1 MQIYQTPIS
10 LNTKLTRQSLY
21 ERLGSGEPPAN
32 TRSSL
37 LLRNIIHEFR
47 LMESESDIR
56 SSYNSGCNLNTNRSS
71 PSSNPNGVSSFSG
84 KTSRSVIPVEVL
96 ASFMHDIQKSGGTDS
111 EILKNCETRWIQL
124 FKLVEKQCQEQIVVQ
139 QEQFH
144 HQIQRIQ
151 NEIRHLVKLQNSN
164 ASWDSFNSKSSPAK
178 HANNFSSLESQM
190 GFCSETFEETGC
202 IVNQLKSNEAE
213 SQPKASAEHQECCVN
228 SISMSSGYGTLSA
241 SELNPRESKDIKK
254 CMGYPEKISKG
265 QGDAPVTKKDSIAAS
280 VQTKK
285 EFIQKTEKYC
295 PSLKDGVLVF
305 PAEFEHEVT
314 EGHCGKT
321 NCKYLTSWAQKLKQ
335 NQPKRTNREEE
346 EEYMNS
352 VQGNEQAKKLTF
364 EKTSVTAAA
373 SPSYTFYLSQPN
385 ESPNSLASDASGL
398 TYWKLDE
405 KEMYHSLPENFR
417 NEFSSIFVTK
427 VSSDQSSSGDEM
439 KPSLKDIYHKKQR
452 ESKQLPEWNLISP
465 AQPSH
470 PPEVLTL
477 DPTLHMK
484 PGEQNPGHCFVSTLD
499 EKTPFSPDS
508 IADPT
513 FSSHSDIDSF
523 SHTSNITSPQL
534 GGSPKYTSS
543 TKVLHL
549 DPWENNAFQNE
560 TKSGCSFPM
569 PYADTSNDLLINTE
583 DEESLTLTPS
593 SIIQSQLPCADNNLP
608 EYSISVTSFEDP
620 VMLSQIRQNLRK
632 KHARHIADLRA
643 YYDSEIHSLK
653 QQLEESHKTASSEEL
668 KKINQNLVDRCDE
681 LDAALNEASTRMRT
695 LENKN
700 NMLEMQVTDWR
711 ERFYAVSNTSKVLQE
726 RIEEMRTSH
735 KEKDNA
741 ISRLKSRLKDLEEAF
756 EQAYKLS
763 NNKDARLKEE
773 NKMLQDLLGE
783 YESLG
788 KEHER
793 VKDTLNATE
802 NKLVDANTQ
811 ISDLKRTISK
821 LEAQIKQVEHENM
834 LKLRH
839 ITESHLRTSHANKLT
854 ASDVNRRKWLI
865 PGAEY
870 SIFTGQPLE
879 NQDSIMDNRL
889 EETYIPS
896 RHHSPP
902 EKDPSLEDSS
912 TNVMA
917 KKENEVP
924 DTPIMKAFKEL
935 EEGKAFKSWGT
946 QTEKEDTSTKTS
958 HRRQTVGFNEST
970 FSANRSPEKCRDQQR
985 PKRYSSPSGQRSSSL
1000 PPSNRKANVPRREI
1014 MLAPVSVTYSPKR
1027 SPKENLSP
1035 GFSHLVGKNEN
1046 TMTRFNILLDDL
1058 ETAPTSTLQH
1068 SNPRKR
1074 LQFLS
1079 LDDIEGRQHS
1089 GKGIDSCVKHSSCTE
1104 SLHTGMKKGTVASA
1118 WEERNIPRRNEQ
1130 SVPPPVVP
1138 YDADFKYTSRIKT
1151 LAETERLFDE
1161 LTQEKQQIEA
1171 ALSRIPSSGGRT
1183 TLQARLNQEALED
1196 RLERINRDLGS
1207 IRMTLK
1213 RFHVLRTSANL

>member
-1 MQIYQTPIS
+1 MENLDLVKTVQELS
-10 LNTKLTRQSLY
+10 H
-21 ERLGSGEPPAN
+21 
-32 TRSSL
+32 SS
-37 LLRNIIHEFR
+37 I
-47 LMESESDIR
+47 ESDIR

-84 KTSRSVIPVEVL
+84 KTSPSVIPGSVEVL
-96 ASFMHDIQKSGGTDS
+96 ASFMQDIQKSGRTDS

-124 FKLVEKQCQEQIVVQ
+124 FKLVEKQCQEQIVAQ

-144 HQIQRIQ
+144 HQIQCIQ

-164 ASWDSFNSKSSPAK
+164 ASWDSFNSKSSPTK
-178 HANNFSSLESQM
+178 HANNLSSLESQM
-190 GFCSETFEETGC
+190 GFCSENFEETRC

-241 SELNPRESKDIKK
+241 SELNPRNSKDILK

-265 QGDAPVTKKDSIAAS
+265 QGDAPVTKKDSVAAN
-280 VQTKK
+280 VQTKR

-295 PSLKDGVLVF
+295 PSLKDGILVF
-305 PAEFEHEVT
+305 PAELEHEIT
-314 EGHCGKT
+314 EGQCGKA

-335 NQPKRTNREEE
+335 NQPKRTNLEEE
-346 EEYMNS
+346 GYMNA

-364 EKTSVTAAA
+364 ENTSVAA

-385 ESPNSLASDASGL
+385 ESPNSLASEASGL

-405 KEMYHSLPENFR
+405 KEMYHSLPENCR
-417 NEFSSIFVTK
+417 NEFSSIFATK

-452 ESKQLPEWNLISP
+452 ESKQPPEWNLISP

-484 PGEQNPGHCFVSTLD
+484 PGEQNPGHCFVSTFG

-508 IADPT
+508 IVGPT
-513 FSSHSDIDSF
+513 FSSHSDTDSF

-534 GGSPKYTSS
+534 GGSPKHTSS
-543 TKVLHL
+543 TKDLHL
-549 DPWENNAFQNE
+549 DPWENNAFQSE
-560 TKSGCSFPM
+560 TKIGCSFPM
-569 PYADTSNDLLINTE
+569 PYADTSNDLLINT

-593 SIIQSQLPCADNNLP
+593 SIIQSQLSCADNNLP
-608 EYSISVTSFEDP
+608 EYSISVTSFEEP
-620 VMLSQIRQNLRK
+620 VMLSK
-632 KHARHIADLRA
+632 
-643 YYDSEIHSLK
+643 
-653 QQLEESHKTASSEEL
+653 
-668 KKINQNLVDRCDE
+668 CDQ
-681 LDAALNEASTRMRT
+681 LDAALNEASTRLRT

-711 ERFYAVSNTSKVLQE
+711 EHFYAVSNTSKVLQE
-726 RIEEMRTSH
+726 RIEEMRASH
-735 KEKDNA
+735 KEKDNS

-756 EQAYKLS
+756 EKAYKLS
-763 NNKDARLKEE
+763 DNKDARLKEE
-773 NKMLQDLLGE
+773 NKMFQDLLGE

-802 NKLVDANTQ
+802 NKLLDANTQ

-834 LKLRH
+834 LELRH
-839 ITESHLRTSHANKLT
+839 ATASHLRTSHAHKLT
-854 ASDVNRRKWLI
+854 ASNVNRRKWLI

-879 NQDSIMDNRL
+879 NQESIMDNRL

-902 EKDPSLEDSS
+902 EKDPSQEDSS

-917 KKENEVP
+917 KKENEAP

-958 HRRQTVGFNEST
+958 NRRQTVGFNEST
-970 FSANRSPEKCRDQQR
+970 FSANESPEKCRDQQR
-985 PKRYSSPSGQRSSSL
+985 SKRYSSPSGQRSSSL
-1000 PPSNRKANVPRREI
+1000 PPSNRKANTPTRREI

-1027 SPKENLSP
+1027 SPRENLSP
-1035 GFSHLVGKNEN
+1035 GFSHLLGKNEN
-1046 TMTRFNILLDDL
+1046 TVTRFNILLDDL

-1068 SNPRKR
+1068 SNPRKQ

-1079 LDDIEGRQHS
+1079 IDDIEGRQHS
-1089 GKGIDSCVKHSSCTE
+1089 AKGIDSCVKHSSCTE
-1104 SLHTGMKKGTVASA
+1104 SLHTGMKKGTVASG
-1118 WEERNIPRRNEQ
+1118 WEERNIQHKNEQ
-1130 SVPPPVVP
+1130 SIPPPVVP

-1171 ALSRIPSSGGRT
+1171 ALSRIPGSGGRT

-1213 RFHVLRTSANL
+1213 RFNVLRTSANL

>member
-1 MQIYQTPIS
+1 MENLDLVKTVQEIS
-10 LNTKLTRQSLY
+10 QS
-21 ERLGSGEPPAN
+21 SV
-32 TRSSL
+32 
-37 LLRNIIHEFR
+37 
-47 LMESESDIR
+47 ESDIR
-56 SSYNSGCNLNTNRSS
+56 SSYNFGCNLNTNRSS

-84 KTSRSVIPVEVL
+84 QTSSSVIPGSVEVL
-96 ASFMHDIQKSGGTDS
+96 ASFMQDIQKSGRTDS
-111 EILKNCETRWIQL
+111 EILKNCETRWLQL
-124 FKLVEKQCQEQIVVQ
+124 FKLVEKQCQEQIVAQ

-164 ASWDSFNSKSSPAK
+164 ASWDSSNSKSSSAK
-178 HANNFSSLESQM
+178 LANNFSLLENQM
-190 GFCSETFEETGC
+190 GLCSETFEENEF

-213 SQPKASAEHQECCVN
+213 NQPKAFAEHQECCVN
-228 SISMSSGYGTLSA
+228 SISMSSGYGTLPA
-241 SELNPRESKDIKK
+241 SELNPRKSKDIKK
-254 CMGYPEKISKG
+254 CMGYTEISRG
-265 QGDAPVTKKDSIAAS
+265 QGDAPVTQNDSVAAN
-280 VQTKK
+280 VQTKR
-285 EFIQKTEKYC
+285 EFIQKTEEHC
-295 PSLKDGVLVF
+295 PSLKDGILVF
-305 PAEFEHEVT
+305 PAEFENEVT
-314 EGHCGKT
+314 EDQCGKT

-335 NQPKRTNREEE
+335 NQPKRTNMEEE
-346 EEYMNS
+346 GYMNS
-352 VQGNEQAKKLTF
+352 MQGNEQAKKLTF
-364 EKTSVTAAA
+364 ENTSVTTAA
-373 SPSYTFYLSQPN
+373 SPSYAFYLSQPN
-385 ESPNSLASDASGL
+385 ESPNSLASETSGL

-417 NEFSSIFVTK
+417 NEFSNIFATK

-452 ESKQLPEWNLISP
+452 ENKQLPEWNLISP
-465 AQPSH
+465 SQPSH

-484 PGEQNPGHCFVSTLD
+484 PGEKNLGHCFVSTLG

-513 FSSHSDIDSF
+513 FSSHSDTDSF
-523 SHTSNITSPQL
+523 SHISNITSPQV
-534 GGSPKYTSS
+534 GGTPKCTSS

-549 DPWENNAFQNE
+549 DPWENHGFKNE
-560 TKSGCSFPM
+560 TKTGCSFPM
-569 PYADTSNDLLINTE
+569 AYADVNNDPLINTE
-583 DEESLTLTPS
+583 DEESLTSAPS
-593 SIIQSQLPCADNNLP
+593 SIIQSQFPCADNNV

-620 VMLSQIRQNLRK
+620 VMLSKIRQNLRE

-653 QQLEESHKTASSEEL
+653 QQLEASHKTASSEEL
-668 KKINQNLVDRCDE
+668 KKINQNLVDRCDH

-735 KEKDNA
+735 KEKDNT

-756 EQAYKLS
+756 EKAYKLS
-763 NNKDARLKEE
+763 DNKDARLKEE
-773 NKMLQDLLGE
+773 NKMFQDLLGE

-802 NKLVDANTQ
+802 NKLLDANTQ

-821 LEAQIKQVEHENM
+821 LEGQIKQVEYENM

-839 ITESHLRTSHANKLT
+839 ITEHHLRTSHANKLT
-854 ASDVNRRKWLI
+854 TSDVNRRKWLI

-879 NQDSIMDNRL
+879 NQESTMDNRL

-902 EKDPSLEDSS
+902 EKDPSQEDSS
-912 TNVMA
+912 INVMA
-917 KKENEVP
+917 KKEKEAP

-946 QTEKEDTSTKTS
+946 QTEKEDPSTKTS
-958 HRRQTVGFNEST
+958 NRRQTVGFAEST
-970 FSANRSPEKCRDQQR
+970 FSANHSPEKCKDQQR

-1000 PPSNRKANVPRREI
+1000 PPSNRKANTPTRREI

-1027 SPKENLSP
+1027 SPRENLSP
-1035 GFSHLVGKNEN
+1035 GFSHLLGKNEN
-1046 TMTRFNILLDDL
+1046 TVTRFNVLLDDL

-1079 LDDIEGRQHS
+1079 LDDMEGRQLS
-1089 GKGIDSCVKHSSCTE
+1089 GKGIDSCVKRSSCSE
-1104 SLHTGMKKGTVASA
+1104 SLHAGMKKGTAGSN
-1118 WEERNIPRRNEQ
+1118 WEERNIPQKNEQ
-1130 SVPPPVVP
+1130 SISATAP
-1138 YDADFKYTSRIKT
+1138 YDTDFKYTSRTKT

-1171 ALSRIPSSGGRT
+1171 ALSRIPSTGGRM

>member
-1 MQIYQTPIS
+1 MENLDLVKTVQELS
-10 LNTKLTRQSLY
+10 H
-21 ERLGSGEPPAN
+21 
-32 TRSSL
+32 SS
-37 LLRNIIHEFR
+37 I
-47 LMESESDIR
+47 ESDIR

-84 KTSRSVIPVEVL
+84 KTSSSVIPGSVEVL
-96 ASFMHDIQKSGGTDS
+96 ASFMQDIQKSGRTDS
-111 EILKNCETRWIQL
+111 EILKNCE
-124 FKLVEKQCQEQIVVQ
+124 C
-139 QEQFH
+139 
-144 HQIQRIQ
+144 IQ

-164 ASWDSFNSKSSPAK
+164 ASWDSFNSKSSPTK

-190 GFCSETFEETGC
+190 GFCSENFEETRC

-241 SELNPRESKDIKK
+241 SELNPRNSKDILK

-265 QGDAPVTKKDSIAAS
+265 QGDAPVTKKDSIAAN
-280 VQTKK
+280 VQTKR

-295 PSLKDGVLVF
+295 PSLKDGILVF
-305 PAEFEHEVT
+305 PAELEHEIT
-314 EGHCGKT
+314 EGQCGKA

-335 NQPKRTNREEE
+335 NQPKRTNLEEE
-346 EEYMNS
+346 GYMNA

-364 EKTSVTAAA
+364 ENTSVAA
-373 SPSYTFYLSQPN
+373 SSSYTFYLSQPN
-385 ESPNSLASDASGL
+385 ESPNSLASEASGL

-405 KEMYHSLPENFR
+405 KEMYHSLPENCR
-417 NEFSSIFVTK
+417 NEFSSIFATK

-452 ESKQLPEWNLISP
+452 ESKQPPEWNLISP

-484 PGEQNPGHCFVSTLD
+484 PGEQNPGHCFVSAFG

-508 IADPT
+508 IVGPT
-513 FSSHSDIDSF
+513 FSSHSDTDSF
-523 SHTSNITSPQL
+523 SHTSNIISPQL
-534 GGSPKYTSS
+534 GGSPKHTSS
-543 TKVLHL
+543 TKDLHL
-549 DPWENNAFQNE
+549 DPWENNAFQSE
-560 TKSGCSFPM
+560 TKIGCSFPM
-569 PYADTSNDLLINTE
+569 PYADTSNDLLINT

-593 SIIQSQLPCADNNLP
+593 SIIQSQLSCADNNLP
-608 EYSISVTSFEDP
+608 EYSISVTSFEEP
-620 VMLSQIRQNLRK
+620 VMLSKIRQNLRK
-632 KHARHIADLRA
+632 KHARHVADLRA

-653 QQLEESHKTASSEEL
+653 QQLEASHKTASSEEL
-668 KKINQNLVDRCDE
+668 KKINRNLVDRCDQ
-681 LDAALNEASTRMRT
+681 LDAALNEASTRLRT

-711 ERFYAVSNTSKVLQE
+711 EHFYAVSNTSKVLQE
-726 RIEEMRTSH
+726 RIEEMRASH
-735 KEKDNA
+735 KEKDNS

-756 EQAYKLS
+756 EKAYKLS
-763 NNKDARLKEE
+763 DNKDARLKEE
-773 NKMLQDLLGE
+773 NKMFQDLLGE

-802 NKLVDANTQ
+802 NKLLDANTQ

-879 NQDSIMDNRL
+879 NQESIMDNRL

-902 EKDPSLEDSS
+902 EKDPSQEDSS

-917 KKENEVP
+917 KKENEAP

-958 HRRQTVGFNEST
+958 NRRQTVGFNESA
-970 FSANRSPEKCRDQQR
+970 FSANESPEKCRDQQR
-985 PKRYSSPSGQRSSSL
+985 SKRYSSPSGQRSSSL
-1000 PPSNRKANVPRREI
+1000 PPSNRKANTPTRREI

-1027 SPKENLSP
+1027 SPRENLSP
-1035 GFSHLVGKNEN
+1035 GFSHLLGKNEN
-1046 TMTRFNILLDDL
+1046 TVTRFNILLDDL

-1068 SNPRKR
+1068 SNPRKQ

-1079 LDDIEGRQHS
+1079 IDDIEGRQHS
-1089 GKGIDSCVKHSSCTE
+1089 AKGTDSCVKHSSCTE
-1104 SLHTGMKKGTVASA
+1104 SLHTGMKKGTAASG
-1118 WEERNIPRRNEQ
+1118 WEERNIQHKNEQ
-1130 SVPPPVVP
+1130 SIRPPVVP

-1171 ALSRIPSSGGRT
+1171 ALSRIPGSGGRT

-1213 RFHVLRTSANL
+1213 RFNVLRTSANL

>member
-1 MQIYQTPIS
+1 
-10 LNTKLTRQSLY
+10 
-21 ERLGSGEPPAN
+21 SGDFPLLK
-32 TRSSL
+32 TL
-37 LLRNIIHEFR
+37 LL
-47 LMESESDIR
+47 SADK
-56 SSYNSGCNLNTNRSS
+56 SS

-84 KTSRSVIPVEVL
+84 KTSPSVIPGSVEAL
-96 ASFMHDIQKSGGTDS
+96 ASFMQDIQKSGRTDS

-144 HQIQRIQ
+144 HQIQCIQ

-202 IVNQLKSNEAE
+202 IVNELKSNEAE

-241 SELNPRESKDIKK
+241 SELNPRKSKDIKK

-265 QGDAPVTKKDSIAAS
+265 QGDAPVMKKDSIAAN
-280 VQTKK
+280 VQTKR

-295 PSLKDGVLVF
+295 PSLKDGILVF

-314 EGHCGKT
+314 EGHCGKK
-321 NCKYLTSWAQKLKQ
+321 NCTVWCQSCKHTS
-335 NQPKRTNREEE
+335 NFMHPSNPIEF
-346 EEYMNS
+346 
-352 VQGNEQAKKLTF
+352 NETTGMRKCAVLF
-364 EKTSVTAAA
+364 GIWSR
-373 SPSYTFYLSQPN
+373 
-385 ESPNSLASDASGL
+385 L

-417 NEFSSIFVTK
+417 NEFSSIFATK
-427 VSSDQSSSGDEM
+427 VSSDQ
-439 KPSLKDIYHKKQR
+439 
-452 ESKQLPEWNLISP
+452 
-465 AQPSH
+465 
-470 PPEVLTL
+470 VLTL

-484 PGEQNPGHCFVSTLD
+484 PGEQNPGHCFVSTLC

-508 IADPT
+508 IVDPT
-513 FSSHSDIDSF
+513 FSSHSDTDSF

-543 TKVLHL
+543 TEVLHL

-560 TKSGCSFPM
+560 TKIGCSFPM

-593 SIIQSQLPCADNNLP
+593 SIIQSQLPCGDNNLP

-620 VMLSQIRQNLRK
+620 VMLSKIRQNLRK

-653 QQLEESHKTASSEEL
+653 QQLEASHKTASSEEL
-668 KKINQNLVDRCDE
+668 KKINQNLVDRCDQ

-735 KEKDNA
+735 KEKDNT

-756 EQAYKLS
+756 EKAYKLS

-773 NKMLQDLLGE
+773 NKMFQDLLGE

-802 NKLVDANTQ
+802 NKLLDANTQ

-839 ITESHLRTSHANKLT
+839 ITETFHSNSKLT
-854 ASDVNRRKWLI
+854 TSDVNRRKWLI

-879 NQDSIMDNRL
+879 NQESIMDNRL

-902 EKDPSLEDSS
+902 EKDPSQEDSL

-917 KKENEVP
+917 KKENEPP

-1000 PPSNRKANVPRREI
+1000 PPSNRKANTPTRREI

-1027 SPKENLSP
+1027 SPRENLSP

-1118 WEERNIPRRNEQ
+1118 WEERNIPHKNEQ
-1130 SVPPPVVP
+1130 SIPPPVVP
-1138 YDADFKYTSRIKT
+1138 YDVDFKYTSGIKT
-1151 LAETERLFDE
+1151 LAEIERHFDE

-1171 ALSRIPSSGGRT
+1171 ALSRIPGSGGRT

>member
-1 MQIYQTPIS
+1 MENLDLVKTVQEFS
-10 LNTKLTRQSLY
+10 H
-21 ERLGSGEPPAN
+21 
-32 TRSSL
+32 SS
-37 LLRNIIHEFR
+37 I
-47 LMESESDIR
+47 ESDIR
-56 SSYNSGCNLNTNRSS
+56 SSYNSGCNLNTNSSS

-84 KTSRSVIPVEVL
+84 KTSCSVIPVEVL

-144 HQIQRIQ
+144 HQIQCIQ

-213 SQPKASAEHQECCVN
+213 SQPKAPAEHQGCCVN
-228 SISMSSGYGTLSA
+228 SISMNSGYGILSA

-254 CMGYPEKISKG
+254 CIGYPEKISKG
-265 QGDAPVTKKDSIAAS
+265 QGDAPVTKKDSVAPN

-285 EFIQKTEKYC
+285 EFLQKNEKYC
-295 PSLKDGVLVF
+295 PSLKDSVLDF

-321 NCKYLTSWAQKLKQ
+321 NCKYLTSWAQRLKQ
-335 NQPKRTNREEE
+335 NQPKRTNTEE

-352 VQGNEQAKKLTF
+352 VQGNDQAKKLTF

-417 NEFSSIFVTK
+417 NEFSSIFVTQ
-427 VSSDQSSSGDEM
+427 VSSDQSSSSDEM
-439 KPSLKDIYHKKQR
+439 KPSLKDIYYKKQR

-484 PGEQNPGHCFVSTLD
+484 PGEQNPGHCFVSTLG

-508 IADPT
+508 IVDPT
-513 FSSHSDIDSF
+513 FSSHSDTDSF

-560 TKSGCSFPM
+560 TKIGCFFPM
-569 PYADTSNDLLINTE
+569 PNADTSNDLLINTE

-593 SIIQSQLPCADNNLP
+593 SIIQSQLPCGDNNLP
-608 EYSISVTSFEDP
+608 EYNISVTSFEDP
-620 VMLSQIRQNLRK
+620 VMLSKIRQNLRK

-700 NMLEMQVTDWR
+700 NMLELQVTDWR

-735 KEKDNA
+735 KEKDNT

-773 NKMLQDLLGE
+773 NKMLQDLRGE

-821 LEAQIKQVEHENM
+821 LEAQIKQVEHEHM

-879 NQDSIMDNRL
+879 NQESIMDNRL
-889 EETYIPS
+889 EETYTPS

-902 EKDPSLEDSS
+902 EKDPSLEDSL

-917 KKENEVP
+917 KKENEAP

-970 FSANRSPEKCRDQQR
+970 FSANRSPEKYRDQQR

-1000 PPSNRKANVPRREI
+1000 PPSNRKANIPRREI

-1058 ETAPTSTLQH
+1058 ETVPASTLQH

-1079 LDDIEGRQHS
+1079 LDDTEGRQHS
-1089 GKGIDSCVKHSSCTE
+1089 GKGIDSCIKHSSCTE

-1118 WEERNIPRRNEQ
+1118 WEERNIPHKNEQ
-1130 SVPPPVVP
+1130 SIPPPVVL
-1138 YDADFKYTSRIKT
+1138 YDADSKYTSRIKT

-1183 TLQARLNQEALED
+1183 TLQARLNQETLED

>member
-1 MQIYQTPIS
+1 MENLDLVKTLQELS
-10 LNTKLTRQSLY
+10 H
-21 ERLGSGEPPAN
+21 
-32 TRSSL
+32 SS
-37 LLRNIIHEFR
+37 IEY
-47 LMESESDIR
+47 DIR

-84 KTSRSVIPVEVL
+84 KTSPSVIPDSVEVL
-96 ASFMHDIQKSGGTDS
+96 VSFMQDIQKSGRTDS

-124 FKLVEKQCQEQIVVQ
+124 FKLVEKQCQEQIVAQ

-144 HQIQRIQ
+144 HQIQCIQ

-164 ASWDSFNSKSSPAK
+164 ASWDSYNSKSSPTK

-190 GFCSETFEETGC
+190 GFCSENFEETRC

-241 SELNPRESKDIKK
+241 PELNPRNSKDIQK

-265 QGDAPVTKKDSIAAS
+265 QGDAPVTKKDSIAAN
-280 VQTKK
+280 VQTKR

-295 PSLKDGVLVF
+295 PSLKDGILVF
-305 PAEFEHEVT
+305 PAEFEHEIT
-314 EGHCGKT
+314 EDQCGKA

-335 NQPKRTNREEE
+335 NQLKRTNLEEE
-346 EEYMNS
+346 GYMNA

-364 EKTSVTAAA
+364 ENTSVAAAA

-385 ESPNSLASDASGL
+385 ESPNSLASEASGL

-417 NEFSSIFVTK
+417 NEFSSIFATK

-484 PGEQNPGHCFVSTLD
+484 PGEQNPGYCFVSNLG

-508 IADPT
+508 IVGPT
-513 FSSHSDIDSF
+513 FSSHSDTDSF
-523 SHTSNITSPQL
+523 SHISNITSPQR

-549 DPWENNAFQNE
+549 DPWENNAFQSE
-560 TKSGCSFPM
+560 TKIGCSFPM
-569 PYADTSNDLLINTE
+569 PYADTSNDLLINTD

-593 SIIQSQLPCADNNLP
+593 SIIQSQLPCANNNLP
-608 EYSISVTSFEDP
+608 EYSISVTSFEEP
-620 VMLSQIRQNLRK
+620 VMLSK
-632 KHARHIADLRA
+632 
-643 YYDSEIHSLK
+643 
-653 QQLEESHKTASSEEL
+653 
-668 KKINQNLVDRCDE
+668 CDQ

-711 ERFYAVSNTSKVLQE
+711 ERFYAVSNASKVLQE
-726 RIEEMRTSH
+726 RIEEMHASH
-735 KEKDNA
+735 KEKDNT

-756 EQAYKLS
+756 EKAYKLS
-763 NNKDARLKEE
+763 DNKDARLKEE
-773 NKMLQDLLGE
+773 NKMFQDLLGE

-802 NKLVDANTQ
+802 NKLLDANTQ

-854 ASDVNRRKWLI
+854 VSDVNRRKWLI

-879 NQDSIMDNRL
+879 NQESIMDNRL

-902 EKDPSLEDSS
+902 EKDPSQEDSL

-917 KKENEVP
+917 KKENEAP

-958 HRRQTVGFNEST
+958 NRRQTVGFNEST
-970 FSANRSPEKCRDQQR
+970 FSANQSPEKCRDQQR
-985 PKRYSSPSGQRSSSL
+985 SKRYSSPSGQRSSSL
-1000 PPSNRKANVPRREI
+1000 PPSNRKANTPTRREI
-1014 MLAPVSVTYSPKR
+1014 MLAPMSVTYSPKR
-1027 SPKENLSP
+1027 SPRENLSP
-1035 GFSHLVGKNEN
+1035 GFSHLLGKNEN
-1046 TMTRFNILLDDL
+1046 TMTRFSILLDDL

-1068 SNPRKR
+1068 RNPRKQ

-1079 LDDIEGRQHS
+1079 IDDIEGRQHS
-1089 GKGIDSCVKHSSCTE
+1089 AKGIDSCVKHSSCTE
-1104 SLHTGMKKGTVASA
+1104 SLHTGMKKGTAASG
-1118 WEERNIPRRNEQ
+1118 WEERNIPHKNEQ
-1130 SVPPPVVP
+1130 SIPPPVVV
-1138 YDADFKYTSRIKT
+1138 YDDDFKYTSRIKT

-1171 ALSRIPSSGGRT
+1171 ALSRIPGSGGRT

-1213 RFHVLRTSANL
+1213 RFHVLHTSANL

>member
-1 MQIYQTPIS
+1 
-10 LNTKLTRQSLY
+10 
-21 ERLGSGEPPAN
+21 
-32 TRSSL
+32 
-37 LLRNIIHEFR
+37 
-47 LMESESDIR
+47 
-56 SSYNSGCNLNTNRSS
+56 
-71 PSSNPNGVSSFSG
+71 
-84 KTSRSVIPVEVL
+84 
-96 ASFMHDIQKSGGTDS
+96 MHDIQKSGGTDS

-1000 PPSNRKANVPRREI
+1000 PPSNRKANVPTGREI